1 MVDIFERLEKNA
13 GGPIGMYMGYAHGYF
28 AFPKLEGEIGPHM
41 TFRGQKMLNW
51 SLNNYLGLAN
61 HPEVREADAKGAAEF
76 GMAAPMGARMMS
88 GQTKYHEQLERELA
102 EFVGKPDA
110 FLLNFGYQGMISII
124 DCLLTPRDVVVYDA
138 EAHACI
144 IDGLRMHKG
153 KRFVYGHNDMASLRL
168 QLKHATELAEQQN
181 GGVLVITEGVFGMKG
196 DLGKLD
202 EIVAMK
208 KDFNFRLLVDD
219 AHGFGTM
226 GPHGRGTAAHF
237 DVVDGVDVLFNTF
250 AKSMAGIGAFVC
262 GPRWLINL
270 LRYNMRSQ
278 LYAKSLPMP
287 MVIGALKRLD
297 LIRKHPEYQE
307 KLWEITRALQGGL
320 KENGF
325 EIGVTQSPVTPVY
338 MKGGIPEATNLIVD
352 LREKHNL
359 FCSVV
364 VYPVI
369 PKGEIILR
377 LMKQFSV
384 SRAIIF
390 CNTKHMCQR
399 LCDDFQRA
407 GLDCECLHGDI
418 RQQQR
423 EKTMQRYRS
432 GKLPVLIATD
442 VASRGI
448 DVDDVDC
455 VINFDV
461 PEENEYYVHR
471 IGRTGRAKRQGVA
484 VSFVADFPSK
494 IRIDDIA
501 KNTRN
506 EILPVKFDENGSL
519 TMA

>member
-13 GGPIGMYMGYAHGYF
+13 GGPIGQYMAYAHGYF

-41 TFRGQKMLNW
+41 TFRGKKVLNW

-61 HPEVREADAKGAAEF
+61 HPEVRKADADGAAEF

-102 EFVGKPDA
+102 EFVGKEDA

-144 IDGLRMHKG
+144 IDGLRMHNG
-153 KRFVYGHNDMASLRL
+153 KRFTYAHNDEESLRL
-168 QLKHATELAEQQN
+168 QLRHATELAEEQK

-196 DLGKLD
+196 DLGFLD
-202 EIVAMK
+202 VIVRAK
-208 KDFNFRLLVDD
+208 KDFQFRLLVDD

-226 GPHGRGTAAHF
+226 GEGGRGTASHF
-237 DVVDGVDVLFNTF
+237 GVVDGVDVLFNTF

-270 LRYNMRSQ
+270 FRYNMRSQ

-287 MVIGALKRLD
+287 MVMGALKRLD
-297 LIRKHPEYQE
+297 LIRRHPEYQE
-307 KLWEITRALQGGL
+307 KLWEITRALQNGL

-325 EIGVTQSPVTPVY
+325 NIGVTQSPVTPVY

-352 LREKHNL
+352 LRENHAL

-377 LMKQFSV
+377 VIPTAVHTLEDVNYTLEAFKAVKDKLESGVYASMEIPM
-384 SRAIIF
+384 RA
-390 CNTKHMCQR
+390 
-399 LCDDFQRA
+399 
-407 GLDCECLHGDI
+407 
-418 RQQQR
+418 
-423 EKTMQRYRS
+423 
-432 GKLPVLIATD
+432 
-442 VASRGI
+442 
-448 DVDDVDC
+448 
-455 VINFDV
+455 
-461 PEENEYYVHR
+461 
-471 IGRTGRAKRQGVA
+471 
-484 VSFVADFPSK
+484 
-494 IRIDDIA
+494 
-501 KNTRN
+501 
-506 EILPVKFDENGSL
+506 DEGFAL
-519 TMA
+519 R